1 MTTITPPGGFRH
13 HYPIQVR
20 WGDMDALGH
29 VNNAVYLTYLEQA
42 RVDYTRRE
50 LGLWDGAAGKLG
62 LIMARVEI
70 DFKLPLFAGDDV
82 HVFTRSARLGRS
94 SGVTEQL
101 IARAKDD
108 QLEIASRA
116 LITIVVYDYANN
128 KPTPIPDEWRERIK
142 AYEIVPP
149 AE

>member
-1 MTTITPPGGFRH
+1 MTTITPPDGFRH
-13 HYPIQVR
+13 HYAIQVR

-50 LGLWDGAAGKLG
+50 LGLWDGGGGQIG

-82 HVFTRSARLGRS
+82 HVFTRTIRLGNR
-94 SGVTEQL
+94 SGVTEQWIMRL
-101 IARAKDD
+101 KDD
-108 QLEIASRA
+108 QLQLASRA
-116 LITIVVYDYANN
+116 LVTVVVYDYTANQSSA
-128 KPTPIPDEWRERIK
+128 IPDAWRERIK
-142 AYEIVPP
+142 AYEIVAP

>member
-1 MTTITPPGGFRH
+1 MENIALPEGFRH
-13 HYPIQVR
+13 HLPIQVR

-42 RVDYTRRE
+42 RVDQLRRE
-50 LGLWDGAAGKLG
+50 LGLWDGQTGQIGVIL
-62 LIMARVEI
+62 ARVEI

-82 HVFTRSARLGRS
+82 HVFSRVTRLGNRS
-94 SGVTEQL
+94 MELEQL
-101 IARAKDD
+101 IARLTDARY
-108 QLEIASRA
+108 EIAARA
-116 LITIVVYDYANN
+116 LVTTVIFDYVRNQS
-128 KPTPIPDEWRERIK
+128 TPIPAEWRALIK

>member
-1 MTTITPPGGFRH
+1 MTTITAPEGFRH
-13 HYPIQVR
+13 QYAIQVR

-50 LGLWDGAAGKLG
+50 LKLWDGAAGKIG

-82 HVFTRSARLGRS
+82 HVFTRMVRLGQKQRRH
-94 SGVTEQL
+94 
-101 IARAKDD
+101 RAGD
-108 QLEIASRA
+108 RA
-116 LITIVVYDYANN
+116 G
-128 KPTPIPDEWRERIK
+128 ER
-142 AYEIVPP
+142 
-149 AE
+149 